1 MPKAPRT
8 NSTST
13 IGQAAAAWPIV
24 SVLFQRG
31 AFGAEEA
38 ALTAAALS
46 AYALGLPAYVLVKIY
61 APGFFARGD
70 TATPVKVGFAAVGLN
85 IVLNLVLIQWLSHVG
100 VALATAL
107 SAWFNA
113 AMLGWLLNRRGQM
126 ILDRRLRRR
135 IPRLLLAAALMAGAI
150 LALRTVLFPM
160 EGPLRFLALAALV
173 AAGGAVYFGVAQ
185 ALGAI
190 DVREV
195 RGMLRRRR
203 KATA

>member
-1 MPKAPRT
+1 M
-8 NSTST
+8 S
-13 IGQAAAAWPIV
+13 AW
-24 SVLFQRG
+24 RW
-31 AFGAEEA
+31 
-38 ALTAAALS
+38 
-46 AYALGLPAYVLVKIY
+46 
-61 APGFFARGD
+61 RRR
-70 TATPVKVGFAAVGLN
+70 
-85 IVLNLVLIQWLSHVG
+85 
-100 VALATAL
+100 L

-126 ILDRRLRRR
+126 ILDRRLRRN

-150 LALRTVLFPM
+150 LALRAVLFPV

-173 AAGGAVYFGVAQ
+173 VAGGAVYFGVAQ

-203 KATA
+203 KPAAAPAA

>member
-1 MPKAPRT
+1 M
-8 NSTST
+8 
-13 IGQAAAAWPIV
+13 
-24 SVLFQRG
+24 
-31 AFGAEEA
+31 
-38 ALTAAALS
+38 
-46 AYALGLPAYVLVKIY
+46 LVKIY

-85 IVLNLVLIQWLSHVG
+85 IALNLLLIQWMSHVG

-126 ILDRRLRRR
+126 ILDRRLRRN

-150 LALRTVLFPM
+150 LALRGVLFPV

-185 ALGAI
+185 VLGAI
-190 DVREV
+190 NLREV

-203 KATA
+203 KPAAAPAA